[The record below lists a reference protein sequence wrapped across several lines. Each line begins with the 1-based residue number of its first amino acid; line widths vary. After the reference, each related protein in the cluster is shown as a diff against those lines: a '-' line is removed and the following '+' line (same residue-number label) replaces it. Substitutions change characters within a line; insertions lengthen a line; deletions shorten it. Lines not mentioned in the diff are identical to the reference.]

1 MKRRDFLQKA
11 ITASALPLFI
21 NGFPIQ
27 TLADNP
33 IIQYLG
39 KAGAE
44 DRVLVLIQL
53 NGGNDGLNT
62 VSVQGSDL
70 LSITARN
77 LAHCKECHSIRC

>member
-33 IIQYLG
+33 IVQYLG

-44 DRVLVLIQL
+44 DHVLVLIQFEQIL
-53 NGGNDGLNT
+53 QKDYKDT
-62 VSVQGSDL
+62 
-70 LSITARN
+70 
-77 LAHCKECHSIRC
+77 E